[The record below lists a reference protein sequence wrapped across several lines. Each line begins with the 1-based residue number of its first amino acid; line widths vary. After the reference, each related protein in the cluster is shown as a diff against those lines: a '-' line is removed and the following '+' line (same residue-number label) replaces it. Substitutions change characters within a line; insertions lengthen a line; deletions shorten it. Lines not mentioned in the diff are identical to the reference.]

1 MLRACG
7 SILVLVTLFA
17 ALPDPVAP
25 DPESK
30 RPIEAV
36 DSVFIEDLTW
46 MEVRDAM
53 RAGKTTVIVPT
64 GGVEQNGPY
73 LVTGKHNVVLRGT
86 TEAIARKLGNSL
98 VAPIVPF
105 VPEGDIDPPTL
116 HMKYPGTIS
125 VREETFQALLTDI
138 CASLKTHG
146 FREIVLVGD
155 SGGNQPGLKAV
166 AERLSR
172 EWPADKCRVVY
183 IPEYYDL
190 SGVKKLLEREGIN
203 EVPEGLHDDF
213 AMEATM
219 LAIDPESIRMQQ
231 RIAAGNFRIN
241 GIELAPAEKTVE
253 WGKRIIDFRAEA
265 TVRAIRRATHP

>member
-1 MLRACG
+1 MFRAYG
-7 SILVLVTLFA
+7 SVVAVVTLFA

-36 DSVFIEDLTW
+36 DNVFIEDLTW
-46 MEVRDAM
+46 MEVRDAL
-53 RAGKTTVIVPT
+53 RAGKTTVLVPT

-86 TEAIARKLGNSL
+86 CEAIARKLGKCL
-98 VAPIVPF
+98 VSPIVPF

-138 CASLKTHG
+138 CGSLKTHG
-146 FREIVLVGD
+146 FKQIVLIGD

-172 EWPADKCRVVY
+172 EWPTEKCGVVY
-183 IPEYYDL
+183 IPEYYDMAP
-190 SGVKKLLEREGIN
+190 VKKLLENEGIK

-219 LAIDPESIRMQQ
+219 LAVDPESIRMQQ
-231 RIAAGNFRIN
+231 RTRAGNFRIN
-241 GIELAPAEKTVE
+241 GIELAPAEKTTAI
-253 WGKRIIDFRAEA
+253 GKRIIELRAEETA
-265 TVRAIRRATHP
+265 KAIQRAIK